1 MRIKRYMGGDP
12 CKLTREIGAGN
23 GMGVMN
29 LLDTRLCTWLMPL
42 MGPASI
48 AYISYG
54 CWHQSHA
61 VSNDG
66 SKTPARGGRQK

>member
-1 MRIKRYMGGDP
+1 
-12 CKLTREIGAGN
+12 
-23 GMGVMN
+23 MGVMN